1 MNFWLGDSYERIYYD
16 FNINWYGL
24 GHHNQQQWGKMLEN
38 IVSIGLTTM
47 CGVFALLVLFNGLG
61 E

>member
-1 MNFWLGDSYERIYYD
+1 MVWLGSY
-16 FNINWYGL
+16 
-24 GHHNQQQWGKMLEN
+24 HNQQQWGKMLEN

>member
-1 MNFWLGDSYERIYYD
+1 
-16 FNINWYGL
+16 
-24 GHHNQQQWGKMLEN
+24 MLEN

-61 E
+61 EQCQLKNNNGWINTTLIMPQQSIIENNTEKESNN